1 MMAKLI
7 KVVFN
12 KLVKEIIKN
21 LTELIIEKGVKGL
34 LASVKELF
42 TPKRMRQI
50 VKYPGSK
57 WNIAPQL
64 VELIPE
70 HHSYVEPFFGSG
82 AVLFNKPVSDIET
95 INDLD
100 HDVVNLFRCIQKD
113 SERLARLVMTTP
125 FSREEYERQFEG
137 CTSTLYASNFQRAAG
152 FLIKCWQGHGFRT
165 NGYKVGWKNDV
176 VGREKAYA
184 LWNWYRLPD
193 WIIDITERLRK
204 VQIEN
209 RPALEVIER
218 FNYSQVFMYL
228 DPPYMLGTRSG
239 KQYMHEMTDAEH
251 EELLQ
256 MILQSRAKIMISG
269 YETDMYNDYLSGWEK
284 KQFSSCAEH
293 GKPRVETVWMN
304 YKADLQMNFG
314 DFPEVMP

>member
-137 CTSTLYASNFQRAAG
+137 CTSTLYALS
-152 FLIKCWQGHGFRT
+152 LIH
-165 NGYKVGWKNDV
+165 
-176 VGREKAYA
+176 
-184 LWNWYRLPD
+184 
-193 WIIDITERLRK
+193 I
-204 VQIEN
+204 
-209 RPALEVIER
+209 
-218 FNYSQVFMYL
+218 
-228 DPPYMLGTRSG
+228 
-239 KQYMHEMTDAEH
+239 
-251 EELLQ
+251 
-256 MILQSRAKIMISG
+256 
-269 YETDMYNDYLSGWEK
+269 
-284 KQFSSCAEH
+284 
-293 GKPRVETVWMN
+293 
-304 YKADLQMNFG
+304 
-314 DFPEVMP
+314 